1 MERDFAAYL
10 FTLFCPLFTSGAS
23 FSIAHEY
30 SVRNLNRLPF
40 SAGVVFQAAAS
51 NDSPETGTEE
61 SSSSHVCDICQR
73 KFEDERV
80 FETHKKLHSR
90 LQTVYQRK

>member
-1 MERDFAAYL
+1 MRNKY
-10 FTLFCPLFTSGAS
+10 TLLWKT
-23 FSIAHEY
+23 
-30 SVRNLNRLPF
+30 
-40 SAGVVFQAAAS
+40 
-51 NDSPETGTEE
+51 D
-61 SSSSHVCDICQR
+61 VCDICQR